1 MSLRGSESPRP
12 EDSRSNPHNSW
23 ARLAKGSSP
32 ASPLSISAFGDWGV
46 RGMGPG
52 GEDVRLADYRARRHP
67 PAGRLCARRMRS
79 MSSFSVTGVLLDDQ
93 ALGPVPLVEHEVALS
108 MRGIPRP

>member
-1 MSLRGSESPRP
+1 
-12 EDSRSNPHNSW
+12 
-23 ARLAKGSSP
+23 
-32 ASPLSISAFGDWGV
+32 
-46 RGMGPG
+46 
-52 GEDVRLADYRARRHP
+52 
-67 PAGRLCARRMRS
+67 